1 MADPTRLTELIFKIQ
16 ELVKKEIPK
25 DLTGKV
31 GGEDPAVYALISQVY
46 SNAVADTVESAVNL
60 IRRYAKRI
68 EAGRPFT
75 VYLSG
80 RIDGLSFEEASA
92 QRLRVTKMLE
102 KRGIAVRDPM
112 RGKSFLRN
120 LKEIRCDIPEVS
132 EKFSMREITSRDLHD
147 MRMSDAVLTL
157 TGSDLSWGTQGEFW
171 YMTFMED
178 KPTCVLCKQGPNGE
192 RVPSGWRDHYA
203 TKVVYSEDEAVEVLV
218 LWAEHW
224 DPVEVRAR

>member
-1 MADPTRLTELIFKIQ
+1 MADPTRFADLIFKIQ
-16 ELVKKEIPK
+16 ELAKKEPPEPCA
-25 DLTGKV
+25 GEVKV
-31 GGEDPAVYALISQVY
+31 AYQRGLADAV
-46 SNAVADTVESAVNL
+46 DSAVNL

-92 QRLRVTKMLE
+92 QRIRVTKLLE

-120 LKEIRCDIPEVS
+120 LKEIHTGAPEVS
-132 EKFSMREITSRDLHD
+132 EKFSMQEITSRDIHD

-178 KPTCVLCKQGPNGE
+178 KPTCVLCKLGPDGK
-192 RVPSGWRDHYA
+192 PTHSGWRDHYA
-203 TKVVYSEDEAVEVLV
+203 TKVVYSEEEAVEVLT

-224 DPVEVRAR
+224 DPAEVRSR